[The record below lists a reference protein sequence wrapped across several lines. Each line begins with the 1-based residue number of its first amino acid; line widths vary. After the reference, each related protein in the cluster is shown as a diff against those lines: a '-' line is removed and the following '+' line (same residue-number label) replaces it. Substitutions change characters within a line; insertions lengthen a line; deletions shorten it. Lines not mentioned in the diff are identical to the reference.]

1 MVNKSRTAH
10 VSQYLKECICDLY
23 HTIIV

>member
-1 MVNKSRTAH
+1 MNKSRTAH